1 MAKHRVEIF
10 LDDNEEL
17 LIKWL
22 AREDGTTV
30 TKELSQLLSLQIWE
44 EMQLHGI
51 EAGVSEEDI

>member
-17 LIKWL
+17 LVKWL

-30 TKELSQLLSLQIWE
+30 AKELSQLLSLQIWE